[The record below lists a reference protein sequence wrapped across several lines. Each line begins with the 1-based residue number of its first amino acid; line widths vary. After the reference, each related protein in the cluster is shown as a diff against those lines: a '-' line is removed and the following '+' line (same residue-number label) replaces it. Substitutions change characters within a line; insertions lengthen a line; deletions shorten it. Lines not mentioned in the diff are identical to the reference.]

1 MGCNNSVIGFQRR
14 QMDRIRCRQAMGR
27 FRNKA
32 SIVGSIESG
41 ERPRLSVAT
50 DLLTDEGLKEGVELL
65 RIRGDLERQLAT
77 FFQPAMVVPA
87 VCPDTWESACLEI
100 SP

>member
-1 MGCNNSVIGFQRR
+1 
-14 QMDRIRCRQAMGR
+14 MGR

-41 ERPRLSVAT
+41 DRPRLSVAT
-50 DLLTDEGLKEGVELL
+50 DLLADEGLKERVELL
-65 RIRGDLERQLAT
+65 RIRGDFERQLAT

-87 VCPDTWESACLEI
+87 VLPATWEPACLEFI
-100 SP
+100 PCSR